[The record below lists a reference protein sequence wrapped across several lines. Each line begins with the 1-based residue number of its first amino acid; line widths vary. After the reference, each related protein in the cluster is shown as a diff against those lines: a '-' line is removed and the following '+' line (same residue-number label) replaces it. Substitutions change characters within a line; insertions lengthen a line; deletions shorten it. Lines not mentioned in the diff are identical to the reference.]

1 MSVSPQVV
9 RPRIALGDGFGIA
22 IALAGLAV
30 LLARPFVDGEP
41 AARAWTFGIG
51 YLAIGAASI
60 AAPMAPSSGRHLRP
74 ALVLAIGLAAVGA
87 SSIAAGP
94 PVPAPWGAAAAPL
107 SLLAAVAEEALFRR
121 VAYGRLERFGA
132 LVAIVGSASLFA
144 LVHLPAYGVAALPVD
159 LGAGLLLSWQRW
171 ASGSWTVPAATH
183 AAANLVAVLR

>member
-30 LLARPFVDGEP
+30 LLARPFVDGDP

-74 ALVLAIGLAAVGA
+74 ALVLAIGLAAVG
-87 SSIAAGP
+87 
-94 PVPAPWGAAAAPL
+94 APWGAAAAPL